1 MNQDLKKLIL
11 KTVKSEKSILKG
23 DEICRSIVA
32 VQNIKK
38 KQNLNLAKK
47 LDLLER
53 YISGIKEKS
62 KTLDDLLE
70 HSNVWEKEAT
80 KKCLKYL
87 SSVGINLPVD
97 RKKYMDGLTGSQEK
111 KRVKEI
117 IERSSSKS
125 TPNLSSLKSSS
136 RKSTSVSQEE
146 FIKELFANW

>member
-1 MNQDLKKLIL
+1 MIQDLKKLIL

-23 DEICRSIVA
+23 DEMCRSIVA

-38 KQNLNLAKK
+38 KQNLNLEKK

-53 YISGIKEKS
+53 YIPGIKTKS

-80 KKCLKYL
+80 KNCLKYL

-111 KRVKEI
+111 KRVKEL
-117 IERSSSKS
+117 IEKTSKS
-125 TPNLSSLKSSS
+125 TPNLSKKQSSIKRTS
-136 RKSTSVSQEE
+136 SVSKEE
-146 FIKELFANW
+146 FIKELFSNW